1 MSVKMIKKADIVT
14 FEGLDSKHLG
24 FVDKVVEL
32 NGSKHAI
39 IRWIKPRANKR
50 TFVPV
55 ARLKTLRTS
64 VEAGSRGRKKIIPG
78 LLEGKDTYTTKIV
91 RTK

>member
-1 MSVKMIKKADIVT
+1 MIKKADIVT
-14 FEGLDSKHLG
+14 FKGLDSKHFG
-24 FVDKVVEL
+24 FVDKVIEL

-55 ARLKTLRTS
+55 ERLKTLRTR
-64 VEAGSRGRKKIIPG
+64 E
-78 LLEGKDTYTTKIV
+78 
-91 RTK
+91 

>member
-1 MSVKMIKKADIVT
+1 MIKKADIVT
-14 FEGLDSKHLG
+14 FKGLDSKHFGL
-24 FVDKVVEL
+24 VDKVIEL

-39 IRWIKPRANKR
+39 IRWVKPHANKR

-55 ARLKTLRTS
+55 ERLKTLRTRE
-64 VEAGSRGRKKIIPG
+64 EAAARGRKKVIPG
-78 LLEGKDTYTTKIV
+78 LLEGKDTHTSKIV

>member
-1 MSVKMIKKADIVT
+1 MIKKTDIVT
-14 FEGLDSKHLG
+14 FKGLGSKHLG

-55 ARLKTLRTS
+55 ERLKTLRTRK
-64 VEAGSRGRKKIIPG
+64 EAAARGRKKVIPG
-78 LLEGKDTYTTKIV
+78 LLEGKDTHTTKIV